1 MTSLRLRHR
10 RRLLISVS
18 IAAAVALLATG
29 CTSSKSDNNAAAQ
42 TTGTTDSASTSAAS
56 ATPTPAPTATP
67 TPAGKPVHISSVE
80 SDGSVWGVGMPIILK
95 FNVAP
100 KTSTDFLKATTVT
113 VNGQPANGAW
123 YFEDSSSFPGTVME
137 AHYRPKT
144 YWPANARIVMTANT
158 KDVSAGAGLYFDDNF
173 SLSMATSD
181 ARIGVV
187 DAVSL
192 QMTVTLNGARWG
204 TFPVSLGSEKTPTQ
218 NGTKVI
224 MEKGAVV
231 RMTGPGYDECCVKW
245 TQRLTYGGEYLHA
258 APWNT
263 KNLGK
268 RSTSNGCTNLSTDNA
283 KKLYS
288 FLQQGDPIQY
298 PNANGPAMKIGDGY
312 GDWNVPWPV
321 YSAGGAL
328 LTHT

>member
-10 RRLLISVS
+10 RRLILSVS
-18 IAAAVALLATG
+18 IAAAVALVASG
-29 CTSSKSDNNAAAQ
+29 CTSSKSNNAAPPNTA
-42 TTGTTDSASTSAAS
+42 TTGANSTAAS
-56 ATPTPAPTATP
+56 ETPSPTPTPAATS
-67 TPAGKPVHISSVE
+67 AGKPVHISSVE

-100 KTSTDFLKATTVT
+100 KTSTGFIKATTVT

-123 YFEDSSSFPGTVME
+123 YFEDSSSFAGAVME

-144 YWPANARIVMTANT
+144 YWPANSKIVMTANT
-158 KDVSAGAGLYFDDNF
+158 KGVSAGDGLYFDDDF
-173 SLSMATSD
+173 SLAMSTSD
-181 ARIGVV
+181 ARIGTV
-187 DAVSL
+187 DANSL
-192 QMTVTLNGARWG
+192 QLSITLNGAPWG
-204 TFPVSLGSEKTPTQ
+204 TFPVSLGSNATPTL

-231 RMTGPGYDECCVKW
+231 RMTGPGYNDCCVKW

-263 KNLGK
+263 RNLGV
-268 RSTSNGCTNLSTDNA
+268 RSTSNGCTNLSTANA
-283 KKLYS
+283 MKLYS

-312 GDWNVPWPV
+312 GDWNLPWPV